1 MDDRLTRRSMAR
13 LLTSLTGALLAGAA
27 GPLGTPAA
35 RPVLTVAGKIKVF
48 NDGDLARLDRPMLE
62 ALGMSSIV
70 TQTPWYEQPVRFEG
84 VPMAKLMEELGAFGT
99 TVQAVALNEY
109 TTELPVEDFSRF
121 GTLLAFKRDG
131 NYMPV
136 SDNGPFFI
144 VYPYDS
150 NPDLRAQRYYG
161 RSAWQ
166 VTRLIVK

>member
-1 MDDRLTRRSMAR
+1 MDDRLTRRSMTR
-13 LLTSLTGALLAGAA
+13 LLTGLTGAVLTGAA
-27 GPLGTPAA
+27 GPLGTPSSK
-35 RPVLTVAGKIKVF
+35 PVLTVSGKIKTF
-48 NDGDLARLDRPMLE
+48 NDGELARLDRPMLE
-62 ALGMSSIV
+62 AMGMSAIV

-84 VPMAKLMEELGAFGT
+84 VLMARLMEELGASGSA
-99 TVQAVALNEY
+99 VQAVALNEY
-109 TTELPVEDFSRF
+109 TTELPMEDFSRF

-136 SDNGPFFI
+136 SDKGPFFI